1 MEKVPEILNRIFF
14 AQLLNE
20 KVDLQDIPFDCYE
33 QIAKFSR
40 ANMLS
45 GILLENIN
53 FEDNKNKLIKKL
65 QEERRISIAQ
75 NMLMKRSLLQIID
88 QFNKNNIAFILF
100 KGSSFLFD
108 DRFPIDKRF
117 SKDLDILV
125 KGDDVE
131 KAYYCLK
138 KLNFSY
144 KNKLVTDT
152 AWQPSFMHQLPTLVN
167 NEKIYLELH
176 TRVTQNPF
184 LRFAPLQKY
193 SLSQSKDY

>member
-75 NMLMKRSLLQIID
+75 NMLMKRSLSD
-88 QFNKNNIAFILF
+88 N
-100 KGSSFLFD
+100 
-108 DRFPIDKRF
+108 
-117 SKDLDILV
+117 
-125 KGDDVE
+125 
-131 KAYYCLK
+131 
-138 KLNFSY
+138 
-144 KNKLVTDT
+144 
-152 AWQPSFMHQLPTLVN
+152 
-167 NEKIYLELH
+167 
-176 TRVTQNPF
+176 
-184 LRFAPLQKY
+184 
-193 SLSQSKDY
+193 

>member
-65 QEERRISIAQ
+65 QEES
-75 NMLMKRSLLQIID
+75 
-88 QFNKNNIAFILF
+88 
-100 KGSSFLFD
+100 
-108 DRFPIDKRF
+108 
-117 SKDLDILV
+117 
-125 KGDDVE
+125 
-131 KAYYCLK
+131 C
-138 KLNFSY
+138 
-144 KNKLVTDT
+144 
-152 AWQPSFMHQLPTLVN
+152 
-167 NEKIYLELH
+167 
-176 TRVTQNPF
+176 
-184 LRFAPLQKY
+184 
-193 SLSQSKDY
+193 

>member
-45 GILLENIN
+45 GIEENIN

-88 QFNKNNIAFILF
+88 QFNKNNVAFILF

-125 KGDDVE
+125 KGDDVR
-131 KAYYCLK
+131 KHITVSK
-138 KLNFSY
+138 
-144 KNKLVTDT
+144 
-152 AWQPSFMHQLPTLVN
+152 
-167 NEKIYLELH
+167 
-176 TRVTQNPF
+176 TQFF
-184 LRFAPLQKY
+184 L
-193 SLSQSKDY
+193 

>member
-1 MEKVPEILNRIFF
+1 
-14 AQLLNE
+14 
-20 KVDLQDIPFDCYE
+20 
-33 QIAKFSR
+33 
-40 ANMLS
+40 
-45 GILLENIN
+45 
-53 FEDNKNKLIKKL
+53 
-65 QEERRISIAQ
+65 
-75 NMLMKRSLLQIID
+75 MLMKRSLLQIID

-167 NEKIYLELH
+167 NEKIYLELVYKSY
-176 TRVTQNPF
+176 TKIF